1 MLTDAGT
8 DVFTWGFVDLYGTN
22 VDQLVVWNSF
32 LAGDSSVSELTS
44 RLQEITDKV
53 REDDSIKKIEVT

>member
-22 VDQLVVWNSF
+22 TDQLVVWNSF
-32 LAGDSSVSELTS
+32 LQGDSSVSDLTS
-44 RLQEITDKV
+44 RLQDITDKI
-53 REDDSIKKIEVT
+53 REDDSIKKIKVT